1 MAQNTARNTSRTFVR
16 EDGIDRTDR
25 AVTETSHIANPVPLG
40 LSAFAFTTAILGCV
54 YAGFILPRVGTGIS
68 LLVAVAFIYGGIVQL
83 LAGMWEFRKDNTLA
97 ATLFSAYGGFLATFG
112 IVFFPRFGLLASL
125 SLTGALHPA
134 LGLFFL
140 CWTIFAGVLFMGALR
155 TNTAMF
161 VMLVLMFVAF
171 LLFTI
176 AELAGMTDGALYI
189 AGGWCA
195 IVSALVAWY
204 IALAALLVGPNSP
217 FVLPMGMMRRPATVV
232 EAPRATMEA
241 PHDQMNS

>member
-1 MAQNTARNTSRTFVR
+1 MAQYTVRNDQTNLT
-16 EDGIDRTDR
+16 DRTEI
-25 AVTETSHIANPVPLG
+25 ETSYIANPVPLG

-54 YAGFILPRVGTGIS
+54 YAGFILPRIGTGIS

-112 IVFFPRFGLLASL
+112 LVFFPKFGLLASL

-140 CWTIFAGVLFMGALR
+140 CWTIFAGVLFIGALR

-161 VMLVLMFVAF
+161 VMLVLLFVAF

-176 AELAGMTDGALYI
+176 AELSGTTSIVLYI
-189 AGGWCA
+189 IGGWFA

-204 IALAALLVGPNSP
+204 IALATLLVGPNSP
-217 FVLPMGMMRRPATVV
+217 FVLPLGMMRRQKATV
-232 EAPRATMEA
+232 EAPETTMEA
-241 PHDQMNS
+241 PRDQINS